1 MRTLDKMKEAANFLK
16 KYGIADAAREA
27 ETIIVYCL
35 ETDRT
40 ALLRDNRVITK
51 NVIEKIDEF
60 LERRSKREPLQYI
73 LGYVD
78 FLGMKIKVGK
88 GVLIPRPETELLAE
102 VAIRT
107 IRNQLSNP
115 PSLISNPPSPPF
127 SKGGMGEFEKEGSKG
142 GTNSS
147 LVTRHSSLNI
157 LDLCTG
163 SGCLALALAKEF
175 HDARVYGTDISEV
188 AIEYAE
194 KNAEINGIKNVTFL
208 RGSLFEPLGELFT
221 VHHSLFTFDL
231 IVSNPPY
238 IKKGDIRTLQPEIKN
253 WEPVEALDGGEDGLH
268 YYRLIIPESRNYLK
282 DGGCIILE
290 LGISQADEVS
300 KVAEH
305 AGFKDISFRKDYA
318 GIERI
323 LIAKA

>member
-1 MRTLDKMKEAANFLK
+1 VLENIDSFLD
-16 KYGIADAAREA
+16 RS
-27 ETIIVYCL
+27 
-35 ETDRT
+35 
-40 ALLRDNRVITK
+40 
-51 NVIEKIDEF
+51 
-60 LERRSKREPLQYI
+60 SKREPLQYI

-107 IRNQLSNP
+107 VRSQQSDQPL
-115 PSLISNPPSPPF
+115 LISNPPSPPF
-127 SKGGMGEFEKEGSKG
+127 SKGGLGGFEKGGSKG
-142 GTNSS
+142 GNEDSGGISNLS
-147 LVTRHSSLNI
+147 LVTRHSSLFI

-175 HDARVYGTDISEV
+175 PDARVYGTDISEV

-208 RGSLFEPLGELFT
+208 KGSLFEPLRELFAA
-221 VHHSLFTFDL
+221 HHSLITFDL

-238 IKKGDIRTLQPEIKN
+238 IKRGDIKILQPEIKD
-253 WEPVEALDGGEDGLH
+253 WEPVEALDGGEDGLN
-268 YYRLIIPESRNYLK
+268 YYRAIIPESRNYLK
-282 DGGCIILE
+282 DSGCIILE
-290 LGISQADEVS
+290 LGISQADEVRN
-300 KVAEH
+300 VAEH
-305 AGFKDISFRKDYA
+305 AGFRDISFKKDYA

-323 LIAKA
+323 IIAKNILQ